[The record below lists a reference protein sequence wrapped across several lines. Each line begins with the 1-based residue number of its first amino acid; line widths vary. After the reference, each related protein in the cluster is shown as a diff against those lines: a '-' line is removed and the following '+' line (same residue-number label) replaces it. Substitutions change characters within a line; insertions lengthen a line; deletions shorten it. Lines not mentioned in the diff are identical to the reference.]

1 MGEKSDKS
9 MLNTEATCYEETLPA
24 KDYEFAEKFLGE
36 TCEQRSQMLLEIGQ
50 WLEENPHINAPRTA
64 VTLLR
69 FIRAT
74 RYRTDMCK
82 KRIET

>member
-1 MGEKSDKS
+1 MNETSDKS
-9 MLNTEATCYEETLPA
+9 RNTEATRYEETLPA
-24 KDYEFAEKFLGE
+24 EDYEFAQKVLGE
-36 TCEQRSQMLLEIGQ
+36 TCEQRNNMLLEIGQ
-50 WLEENPHINAPRTA
+50 WLEKNPHINAPRNA

-74 RYRTDMCK
+74 RYRMDMCK